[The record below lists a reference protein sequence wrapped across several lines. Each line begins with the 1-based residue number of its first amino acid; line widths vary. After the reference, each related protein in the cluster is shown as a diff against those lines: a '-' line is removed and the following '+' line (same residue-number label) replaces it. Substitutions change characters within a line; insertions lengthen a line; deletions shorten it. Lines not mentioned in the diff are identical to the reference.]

1 MKLTAENYKLPC
13 TSCLFVLFM
22 LLKCAHTNKS
32 NSKVLKAFQGNVFM
46 DQSLLYEEPFA
57 SHALKHCNNVK
68 LLKKELLSKVQ
79 SKG

>member
-32 NSKVLKAFQGNVFM
+32 NNKVLKALQGM
-46 DQSLLYEEPFA
+46 CLWISPLYMRNRL
-57 SHALKHCNNVK
+57 HLMH
-68 LLKKELLSKVQ
+68 
-79 SKG
+79 